1 MYHVKMEKYGMILS
15 VNVFAHQD
23 HFQMEL
29 YVLDVLLD
37 NYMLMEVATAQMVP
51 SLMEFNAL
59 LKLSINVLEFQIQTG
74 MELTVSVSQD
84 SQLMETHA
92 FVLVL

>member
-1 MYHVKMEKYGMILS
+1 MEKYGMILS